1 MTAQEIAARLYLQV
15 NNKLEKNTDL
25 GLVLISAFG
34 LLQNAN
40 LEEVLTQYNKIL
52 KKSIEIVEVI
62 SAKEIEKATQSQLED
77 KLVDQFGKNIVIL
90 FDIDTSLLGGMI
102 IRSGDNVIDESIKS
116 KIENVKI

>member
-34 LLQNAN
+34 LLQSAN

-62 SAKEIEKATQSQLED
+62 SAKEIEKTTKSELEG

-90 FDIDTSLLGGMI
+90 FSIDTSLLGGMI
-102 IRSGDNVIDESIKS
+102 IRNGDNVIDESVKS

>member
-1 MTAQEIAARLYLQV
+1 MTAQEIAARLYLQI

-40 LEEVLTQYNKIL
+40 LEEVLAQYNKIL